1 MALTVSTAQCGP
13 SLSTGIAPVR
23 HACQRPSSPKTLA
36 DSKAL
41 VAMEPASEDGAT
53 GDPDC
58 DALRAGEVE
67 AEGAE

>member
-1 MALTVSTAQCGP
+1 MRSELVHRHSPGP
-13 SLSTGIAPVR
+13 PCLPAPEFTQNTRRLSM
-23 HACQRPSSPKTLA
+23 
-36 DSKAL
+36 AL